1 MGLLEN
7 DPALASE
14 MQTYA
19 KMMPQKKRP
28 SLNKIAKHLQK
39 NRKTWS
45 VRQGDRAGEPW
56 PAKQISTFLQKFDQ
70 KRQ

>member
-19 KMMPQKKRP
+19 KMHPKKRP
-28 SLNKIAKHLQK
+28 SLNQIAKQLQV

-45 VRQGDRAGEPW
+45 VRKGDEAGEPW